1 MRALAPGGRVGVGDG
16 VSVGVD
22 VLVGSGVGLAG
33 TVTACAINPRGTL
46 LTRSVTHCEIQASVP
61 FSSSIKYQ
69 ANLENARSVFLFD
82 CSNPDCVGGD
92 FDLSSHLANAYLY
105 RLETANGEV
114 RCQGWRNHTTVGSHR
129 CDSVLR
135 FRLNLE
141 YGSKEAEDNAAL

>member
-1 MRALAPGGRVGVGDG
+1 MMTSLRGISSRAEHRQRENARASQSASIAQKFP
-16 VSVGVD
+16 
-22 VLVGSGVGLAG
+22 
-33 TVTACAINPRGTL
+33 L
-46 LTRSVTHCEIQASVP
+46 LTSVAVNLAFSNSDGRQA
-61 FSSSIKYQ
+61 SSIKYR
-69 ANLENARSVFLFD
+69 ANLKNARSVFLFD
-82 CSNPDCVGGD
+82 CPNPDCVGGD

-105 RLETANGEV
+105 RRETANGEV